1 MSIKI
6 YNITIK
12 TKTPFNIS
20 SGNQENGIVKSTSIK
35 DVNGKPYISG
45 STIKGKIR
53 EHYRMVTDEERTK
66 ELFGDR
72 GYKPSKIIV
81 DNFYL
86 LNNEYSTSIRYGNAI
101 DRYRKV
107 TIDGALYSKEVI
119 SGIFVGEIEVNY
131 GSDNL
136 IKDDL
141 KLAIKMI
148 SSIGGSTSSGLGKV
162 EIDIEEVVE

>member
-6 YNITIK
+6 YKITII

-20 SGNQENGIVKSTSIK
+20 SGNQENGIAKSISIK

-45 STIKGKIR
+45 STMKGKIR
-53 EHYRMVTDEERTK
+53 EHYRMITDEERTK
-66 ELFGDR
+66 ELFGDG

-86 LNNEYSTSIRYGNAI
+86 SNNEYSISIRYGNAI

-107 TIDGALYSKEVI
+107 TLDGALYSKEVV
-119 SGIFVGEIEVNY
+119 SGTFVGEIEVNY
-131 GSDNL
+131 GSDES
-136 IKDDL
+136 IIADL
-141 KLAIKMI
+141 ELAIKMI
-148 SSIGGSTSSGLGKV
+148 SSIGGSTSSGLGKI
-162 EIDIEEVVE
+162 EIYIEEVVE